1 MTFLSIFCLDFREQ
15 VRPLGTGAQ
24 CRLTSAGLESV
35 RLQDTLERLCSVLAR
50 ASGQHRCIV
59 SFSDFLRHIYTV
71 RVKKTQMDEDSALA
85 IAIATIVASIF
96 ICVCVS
102 YFRRVEYDDHLPLE

>member
-1 MTFLSIFCLDFREQ
+1 
-15 VRPLGTGAQ
+15 
-24 CRLTSAGLESV
+24 
-35 RLQDTLERLCSVLAR
+35 
-50 ASGQHRCIV
+50 
-59 SFSDFLRHIYTV
+59 LRHIYTL

>member
-1 MTFLSIFCLDFREQ
+1 LTFLSIFCLDFREQ
-15 VRPLGTGAQ
+15 VRPLGAGAQ

-50 ASGQHRCIV
+50 ASGQRGCIV
-59 SFSDFLRHIYTV
+59 YRGWHIYTL